1 MIDKTV
7 SVVIPC
13 YNERDNIVP
22 MYQRLTAALRD
33 VTTSYELIFVNN
45 GSYDRSEPIF
55 DQLAAADPRVSVV
68 TLSRNFGAP
77 GAYTCGL
84 EYASGDCVICIDGD
98 IQDPPE
104 LIPAFVE
111 KWREGYDVVYGS
123 RVKRKGSI
131 IRRIGYKA
139 FYRIFRRL
147 SYIDIPV
154 DAGDFALMDR
164 RVVDV
169 INAMPERDRFIRGLR
184 AWAGFRQTGIPYVR
198 QDRVAGRTS
207 NSLFD
212 LFRWASMGIVSF
224 SYAPL
229 ELISLLAAI
238 VVGLSAAAIVVYTAL
253 YFIFP
258 SAPRGFQTLLVMI
271 LFLGSIQL
279 LCLSIIGTYLGK
291 IFEEIK
297 GRPKYIIQHV
307 QNDHRTTAGENDRQP
322 LPDRVAPV
330 RERAAR
336 VL

>member
-1 MIDKTV
+1 MRGILV
-7 SVVIPC
+7 
-13 YNERDNIVP
+13 
-22 MYQRLTAALRD
+22 
-33 VTTSYELIFVNN
+33 ELSGCSLDGLAHLANN
-45 GSYDRSEPIF
+45 VGARTYLPVQDSFDRSGGLGGESIDCIHGLIHGLLPGLPCGARKLGRGF
-55 DQLAAADPRVSVV
+55 AHLAADPRVSVV

-198 QDRVAGRTS
+198 Q
-207 NSLFD
+207 
-212 LFRWASMGIVSF
+212 
-224 SYAPL
+224 YA
-229 ELISLLAAI
+229 
-238 VVGLSAAAIVVYTAL
+238 
-253 YFIFP
+253 
-258 SAPRGFQTLLVMI
+258 
-271 LFLGSIQL
+271 
-279 LCLSIIGTYLGK
+279 
-291 IFEEIK
+291 
-297 GRPKYIIQHV
+297 
-307 QNDHRTTAGENDRQP
+307 
-322 LPDRVAPV
+322 
-330 RERAAR
+330 
-336 VL
+336 